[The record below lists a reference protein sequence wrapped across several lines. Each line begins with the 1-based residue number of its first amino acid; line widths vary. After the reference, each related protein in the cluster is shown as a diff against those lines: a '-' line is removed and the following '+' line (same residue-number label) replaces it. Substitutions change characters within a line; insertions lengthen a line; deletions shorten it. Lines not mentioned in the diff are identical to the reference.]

1 MGERERRREIE
12 VNVDLEMIE
21 SSRVRGGQEFERGR
35 RRERV
40 EGDGETKRG
49 TVRDEGTKR

>member
-21 SSRVRGGQEFERGR
+21 SSRVRGGQEVERGR
-35 RRERV
+35 RRES
-40 EGDGETKRG
+40 
-49 TVRDEGTKR
+49 